1 MRVNV
6 YGEELTDR
14 VELVTKVVDEDHT
27 FYGVRFWLK
36 FPNQDWW
43 IHRKVDGV
51 PDDDSSAI
59 TIWADSKSDLEGV
72 LSRALAAVRHSY
84 DSGVPEQQ
92 PQQFEQAAPSA
103 GSFTQPVV

>member
-14 VELVTKVVDEDHT
+14 IELVEKEAEGFT
-27 FYGVRFWLK
+27 FWGLRFWLK

-43 IHRKVDGV
+43 IHRKVNGE

-59 TIWADSKSDLEGV
+59 TIWAPNLDRLRDLLSKGLEEVEKELWGDGDL
-72 LSRALAAVRHSY
+72 
-84 DSGVPEQQ
+84 
-92 PQQFEQAAPSA
+92 
-103 GSFTQPVV
+103 T